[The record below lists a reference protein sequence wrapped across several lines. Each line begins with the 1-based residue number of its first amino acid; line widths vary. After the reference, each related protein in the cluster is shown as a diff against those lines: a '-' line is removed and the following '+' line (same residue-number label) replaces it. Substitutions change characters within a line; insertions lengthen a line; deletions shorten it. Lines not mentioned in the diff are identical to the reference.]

1 MTRPEQK
8 ARELAAVRRL
18 RELDP
23 TFPAGNIEETTEPLD
38 ALVRLATGGCIGI
51 EVREFARDDAPT
63 GSRLNAYQDLTHKV
77 AAAAQDAY
85 VTTSGP
91 PILASVSFGRD
102 FRCRSRDIAKIAA
115 VIAAEVAKV
124 APSVDWSADIHGW
137 EVGLPNGI
145 EKIILHKLASLKEPS
160 FAPIYADFY
169 GELLPSQ
176 IDYILEQKESKL
188 PAYRQKCEQIWLLV
202 VIDGFKLSGWSEP
215 SPHLADQ
222 TYQTGFDRLLLL
234 YDNSRVIELK
244 TEA

>member
-8 ARELAAVRRL
+8 ARELASVNRL

-23 TFPAGNIEETTEPLD
+23 KFPAGNIEETDEPLD

-63 GSRLNAYQDLTHKV
+63 GSQLNAYQDLTHKI
-77 AAAAQDAY
+77 AAAAQHTY
-85 VTTSGP
+85 VMTSGP
-91 PILASVSFGRD
+91 PILASLFFDRD
-102 FRCRSRDIAKIAA
+102 FRCRSRDIAKMGAS
-115 VIAAEVAKV
+115 IAAEVAKV
-124 APSVDWSADIHGW
+124 APSVSWSADIYGW
-137 EVGLPNGI
+137 EVGLSNGI
-145 EKIILHKLASLKEPS
+145 DRILLHGVASLKDPS
-160 FAPIYADFY
+160 FAPMYADFY

-176 IDYILEQKESKL
+176 IDYILEQKQSKL
-188 PAYRQKCEQIWLLV
+188 RAYRQKCEQIWLLV

-215 SPHLADQ
+215 SSHLAEQ

-244 TEA
+244 IEA